1 MAEVEV
7 EVVLAVVLGASAVV
21 VVAAGA
27 PIEVFNQI
35 IRCKKWQKYQINHR
49 KCLFL

>member
-1 MAEVEV
+1 VDGV
-7 EVVLAVVLGASAVV
+7 EVVEVLAEVLGASAAAA
-21 VVAAGA
+21 VAAGV

-35 IRCKKWQKYQINHR
+35 IRCKKWQKYQNNHR